1 MSTIIVDNLG
11 RDYGDFKAVDAVSF
25 QVERGEI
32 FGYLGAN
39 GAGKSTTIKMLIG
52 LVRPTRGTAK
62 VAGYDAVTQI
72 AQLRKSIGYVS
83 QRFSLYLDLT
93 PKENLQ
99 FFAGA
104 YGLTGKL
111 AKERVSEALHWT
123 GLDQRKGAITGDL
136 PGGIRQ
142 RLALASAML
151 HQPEILF
158 LDEPTAGVSPDIRRT
173 FWRAIRD
180 LSDRGKTIFVTTHH
194 LDEAEYC
201 NRVGLMVDGELVALD
216 TPDGL
221 KQTHV
226 PGQMFHIQSGEESV
240 APLLALVEQQPGFV
254 SSQIYG
260 LTLHALFEAGTQL
273 EALRRQLAMHFSN
286 VKVTTA
292 TASLEDVFL
301 AVVTNPATSAAGAS
315 S

>member
-1 MSTIIVDNLG
+1 MSAIVVEQLG
-11 RDYGDFKAVDAVSF
+11 RSYGDFKAVDAVSF
-25 QVERGEI
+25 DVKNGEI

-52 LVRPTRGTAK
+52 LVRPTEGRAS
-62 VAGYDAVTQI
+62 VAGHDVVHDLA
-72 AQLRKSIGYVS
+72 ALRKSIGYVS

-93 PKENLQ
+93 PRENLE

-111 AKERVSEALHWT
+111 AKDRVAHAMQWAELDAREKVAT
-123 GLDQRKGAITGDL
+123 GTL

-142 RLALASAML
+142 RLAVASAML

-158 LDEPTAGVSPDIRRT
+158 LDEPTAGVSPDVRRT

-180 LSDRGKTIFVTTHH
+180 LAEMGKTIFVTTHH

-201 NRVGLMVDGELVALD
+201 NRVGLMVDGKLVALD

-226 PGQMFHIQSGEESV
+226 PGVMLHVKSGEESV
-240 APLLALVEQQPGFV
+240 TRLLDALALLPGFV
-254 SSQIYG
+254 SSQVYG
-260 LTLHALFEAGTQL
+260 LTVHALFDAGTPP
-273 EALRRQLAMHFSN
+273 ERIHGALSPSFP
-286 VKVTTA
+286 KVHVAAA
-292 TASLEDVFL
+292 TPSLEDVFL
-301 AVVTNPATSAAGAS
+301 AVVTNAETSAMGAK
-315 S
+315 